1 MEYDL
6 NRFCE
11 ALDFAYELA
20 LGEMRAGRK
29 RSHWIWYVFPQVKGL
44 GRSYNARYYALDG
57 VEEAR
62 QFLNDEELG
71 GRLREITEV
80 VLEHRDIDVEDLMN
94 GEIDAIKL
102 RSSMTLFDLVSPNDI
117 FAQVLDAFLMV
128 IVVSTHWKSV
138 ASDIHI
144 IYNERNYGTKRT

>member
-80 VLEHRDIDVEDLMN
+80 VLEHRGIDVEDLMN

-117 FAQVLDAFLMV
+117 FAQVLEAFFDGNRCEHTLE
-128 IVVSTHWKSV
+128 ICGE
-138 ASDIHI
+138 
-144 IYNERNYGTKRT
+144 IYI

>member
-80 VLEHRDIDVEDLMN
+80 VLEHRGIEVEDLMN
-94 GEIDAIKL
+94 GEIDAVKL
-102 RSSMTLFDLVSPNDI
+102 RSSMTLFDIVSPNDI
-117 FAQVLDAFLMV
+117 FAQVLEAFFDGNRCEH
-128 IVVSTHWKSV
+128 T
-138 ASDIHI
+138 
-144 IYNERNYGTKRT
+144 

>member
-80 VLEHRDIDVEDLMN
+80 VLEHRGIDVEDLMN

-117 FAQVLDAFLMV
+117 FAQVLDAFFDGNRCEHTLE
-128 IVVSTHWKSV
+128 ICG
-138 ASDIHI
+138 
-144 IYNERNYGTKRT
+144 E

>member
-1 MEYDL
+1 VEYDL

-80 VLEHRDIDVEDLMN
+80 VLEHRGIDVEDLMN
-94 GEIDAIKL
+94 GEIDAVKL
-102 RSSMTLFDLVSPNDI
+102 RSSMTLFDIVSPNDI
-117 FAQVLDAFLMV
+117 FAQVLEAFFDGNRCEHTLE
-128 IVVSTHWKSV
+128 ICG
-138 ASDIHI
+138 
-144 IYNERNYGTKRT
+144 E

>member
-117 FAQVLDAFLMV
+117 FAQVLEAFFDGNRCEHTLE
-128 IVVSTHWKSV
+128 ICGE
-138 ASDIHI
+138 
-144 IYNERNYGTKRT
+144 IYI

>member
-1 MEYDL
+1 
-6 NRFCE
+6 
-11 ALDFAYELA
+11 LDFAYELA
-20 LGEMRAGRK
+20 LGEMRAERK

-80 VLEHRDIDVEDLMN
+80 VLEHRGIDVEDLMN
-94 GEIDAIKL
+94 GEIDAVKL
-102 RSSMTLFDLVSPNDI
+102 RSSMTLFDIVSPNDI
-117 FAQVLDAFLMV
+117 FAQVLEAFFDGNRCEHTLE
-128 IVVSTHWKSV
+128 ICG
-138 ASDIHI
+138 
-144 IYNERNYGTKRT
+144 E

>member
-62 QFLNDEELG
+62 QFVNDEELG

-80 VLEHRDIDVEDLMN
+80 VLEHRGIDVEDLMN

-117 FAQVLDAFLMV
+117 FAQVLDAFFDGNRCEHTLE
-128 IVVSTHWKSV
+128 ICG
-138 ASDIHI
+138 
-144 IYNERNYGTKRT
+144 E

>member
-80 VLEHRDIDVEDLMN
+80 VLEHRDIDVEGLMN

-117 FAQVLDAFLMV
+117 FAQVLDAFFDGNRCEHTLE
-128 IVVSTHWKSV
+128 ICG
-138 ASDIHI
+138 
-144 IYNERNYGTKRT
+144 E

>member
-11 ALDFAYELA
+11 ALDFAYGLA

-117 FAQVLDAFLMV
+117 FAQVLDAFFDGNRCEHTLE
-128 IVVSTHWKSV
+128 ICG
-138 ASDIHI
+138 
-144 IYNERNYGTKRT
+144 E

>member
-80 VLEHRDIDVEDLMN
+80 VLEHRGIDVEDLMN
-94 GEIDAIKL
+94 GEIDAVKL
-102 RSSMTLFDLVSPNDI
+102 RSSMTLFDIVSPNDI
-117 FAQVLDAFLMV
+117 FAQVLEAFFDGNRCEHTLE
-128 IVVSTHWKSV
+128 ICG
-138 ASDIHI
+138 
-144 IYNERNYGTKRT
+144 E

>member
-94 GEIDAIKL
+94 GEIDAVKL
-102 RSSMTLFDLVSPNDI
+102 RSSMTLFDIVSPNDI
-117 FAQVLDAFLMV
+117 FAQVLEAFFDGNRCEYTLE
-128 IVVSTHWKSV
+128 ICG
-138 ASDIHI
+138 
-144 IYNERNYGTKRT
+144 E

>member
-44 GRSYNARYYALDG
+44 GRSYNARYYARDG

-80 VLEHRDIDVEDLMN
+80 VLEHRGIDVEDLMN
-94 GEIDAIKL
+94 GEIDAVKL
-102 RSSMTLFDLVSPNDI
+102 RSSMTLFDIVSPNDI
-117 FAQVLDAFLMV
+117 FAQVLEAFFDGNRCEHTLE
-128 IVVSTHWKSV
+128 ICG
-138 ASDIHI
+138 
-144 IYNERNYGTKRT
+144 E

>member
-80 VLEHRDIDVEDLMN
+80 VLEHRGIDVEDLMY
-94 GEIDAIKL
+94 GEIDAFKL

-117 FAQVLDAFLMV
+117 FAQVLEAFFDGNRCEHTLE
-128 IVVSTHWKSV
+128 ICG
-138 ASDIHI
+138 
-144 IYNERNYGTKRT
+144 E

>member
-57 VEEAR
+57 V
-62 QFLNDEELG
+62 
-71 GRLREITEV
+71 
-80 VLEHRDIDVEDLMN
+80 
-94 GEIDAIKL
+94 
-102 RSSMTLFDLVSPNDI
+102 
-117 FAQVLDAFLMV
+117 
-128 IVVSTHWKSV
+128 
-138 ASDIHI
+138 
-144 IYNERNYGTKRT
+144 

>member
-1 MEYDL
+1 VEYDL

-117 FAQVLDAFLMV
+117 FAQVLEAFFDGNRCEHTLE
-128 IVVSTHWKSV
+128 ICGE
-138 ASDIHI
+138 
-144 IYNERNYGTKRT
+144 IYI

>member
-29 RSHWIWYVFPQVKGL
+29 RSHWIWYVFLQVKGL

-117 FAQVLDAFLMV
+117 FAQVLDAFFDGNRCEHTLE
-128 IVVSTHWKSV
+128 ICG
-138 ASDIHI
+138 
-144 IYNERNYGTKRT
+144 E

>member
-6 NRFCE
+6 NRFRE

-80 VLEHRDIDVEDLMN
+80 VLEHRGIDVEDLMN
-94 GEIDAIKL
+94 GEIDAVKL
-102 RSSMTLFDLVSPNDI
+102 CSSMTLFDIISPNDI
-117 FAQVLDAFLMV
+117 FEEVLDVFF
-128 IVVSTHWKSV
+128 
-138 ASDIHI
+138 
-144 IYNERNYGTKRT
+144 EGKRCRKTLEICGKLF

>member
-80 VLEHRDIDVEDLMN
+80 VLEHRGIDVEDLMN

-117 FAQVLDAFLMV
+117 FAQVLEAFFDGNRCEYTLE
-128 IVVSTHWKSV
+128 ICG
-138 ASDIHI
+138 
-144 IYNERNYGTKRT
+144 E

>member
-80 VLEHRDIDVEDLMN
+80 VLEHRGIDVEDLMN

-117 FAQVLDAFLMV
+117 FAQVLEAFFDGNRCEHTLE
-128 IVVSTHWKSV
+128 ICG
-138 ASDIHI
+138 
-144 IYNERNYGTKRT
+144 E

>member
-117 FAQVLDAFLMV
+117 FAQVLEAFFDGNRCEYTLE
-128 IVVSTHWKSV
+128 ICG
-138 ASDIHI
+138 
-144 IYNERNYGTKRT
+144 E

>member
-11 ALDFAYELA
+11 ALDFAYELS

-117 FAQVLDAFLMV
+117 FAQVLDAFFDGNRCEHTLE
-128 IVVSTHWKSV
+128 ICG
-138 ASDIHI
+138 
-144 IYNERNYGTKRT
+144 E

>member
-1 MEYDL
+1 MGYDL
-6 NRFCE
+6 NRFRE

-80 VLEHRDIDVEDLMN
+80 VLEHRGIDVEDLMN

-117 FAQVLDAFLMV
+117 FAQVLEAFFDGNRCEHTLEICV
-128 IVVSTHWKSV
+128 
-138 ASDIHI
+138 
-144 IYNERNYGTKRT
+144 E

>member
-80 VLEHRDIDVEDLMN
+80 VLEHRDIDVEGLMN

-117 FAQVLDAFLMV
+117 FAQVLEAFFDGNRCEHTLE
-128 IVVSTHWKSV
+128 ICG
-138 ASDIHI
+138 
-144 IYNERNYGTKRT
+144 E

>member
-80 VLEHRDIDVEDLMN
+80 VLEHRGIDVEDLMN
-94 GEIDAIKL
+94 GEIDAVKL
-102 RSSMTLFDLVSPNDI
+102 RSSMTLFDIVSPNDI
-117 FAQVLDAFLMV
+117 FAQVLEAFFDGNRCEH
-128 IVVSTHWKSV
+128 T
-138 ASDIHI
+138 
-144 IYNERNYGTKRT
+144 

>member
-1 MEYDL
+1 M
-6 NRFCE
+6 
-11 ALDFAYELA
+11 DFAYELA

-44 GRSYNARYYALDG
+44 GRSYNARYYALVG

-80 VLEHRDIDVEDLMN
+80 VLEHRGIDVEDLMN
-94 GEIDAIKL
+94 GEIDAVKL
-102 RSSMTLFDLVSPNDI
+102 RSSMTLFDIVSPNDI
-117 FAQVLDAFLMV
+117 FAQVLEAFFDGNRCEHTLE
-128 IVVSTHWKSV
+128 ICG
-138 ASDIHI
+138 
-144 IYNERNYGTKRT
+144 E

>member
-1 MEYDL
+1 
-6 NRFCE
+6 
-11 ALDFAYELA
+11 
-20 LGEMRAGRK
+20 
-29 RSHWIWYVFPQVKGL
+29 VKGL

-117 FAQVLDAFLMV
+117 FAQVLEAFFDGNRCEHTLE
-128 IVVSTHWKSV
+128 ICGE
-138 ASDIHI
+138 
-144 IYNERNYGTKRT
+144 IYI

>member
-80 VLEHRDIDVEDLMN
+80 VLEHRGIDVEDLMN
-94 GEIDAIKL
+94 GEIDAVKL
-102 RSSMTLFDLVSPNDI
+102 RSSMTLFDIVSPNDI
-117 FAQVLDAFLMV
+117 FAQVLAV
-128 IVVSTHWKSV
+128 
-138 ASDIHI
+138 
-144 IYNERNYGTKRT
+144 

>member
-117 FAQVLDAFLMV
+117 FAQVLDAFFDGNRCEHTLE
-128 IVVSTHWKSV
+128 ICG
-138 ASDIHI
+138 
-144 IYNERNYGTKRT
+144 E

>member
-117 FAQVLDAFLMV
+117 FAQVLEAFFDGNRCEHTLE
-128 IVVSTHWKSV
+128 ICG
-138 ASDIHI
+138 
-144 IYNERNYGTKRT
+144 E

>member
-1 MEYDL
+1 MGSDL

-80 VLEHRDIDVEDLMN
+80 VLEHRGIDVEDLMN
-94 GEIDAIKL
+94 GEIDAFKL

-117 FAQVLDAFLMV
+117 FAQVLEAFFDGNRCEHTLE
-128 IVVSTHWKSV
+128 ICG
-138 ASDIHI
+138 
-144 IYNERNYGTKRT
+144 E

>member
-20 LGEMRAGRK
+20 LGEMRAGHK

-117 FAQVLDAFLMV
+117 FAQVLDAFFDGNRCEHTLE
-128 IVVSTHWKSV
+128 ICG
-138 ASDIHI
+138 
-144 IYNERNYGTKRT
+144 E

>member
-1 MEYDL
+1 MGYDL

-80 VLEHRDIDVEDLMN
+80 VLEHRGIDVEDLMN
-94 GEIDAIKL
+94 GEIDAFKL

-117 FAQVLDAFLMV
+117 FAQVLEAFFDGNRCEHTLE
-128 IVVSTHWKSV
+128 ICG
-138 ASDIHI
+138 
-144 IYNERNYGTKRT
+144 E

>member
-94 GEIDAIKL
+94 GEIDAVKL
-102 RSSMTLFDLVSPNDI
+102 RSSMTLFDIVSPNDI
-117 FAQVLDAFLMV
+117 FAQVLEAFFDGNRCEHTLE
-128 IVVSTHWKSV
+128 ICG
-138 ASDIHI
+138 
-144 IYNERNYGTKRT
+144 E

>member
-80 VLEHRDIDVEDLMN
+80 VLEHRGIDVEDLMN
-94 GEIDAIKL
+94 GEIDAVKL
-102 RSSMTLFDLVSPNDI
+102 RSSMTLFDIVSPNDI
-117 FAQVLDAFLMV
+117 FAQVLEAFFDGNRCEHTLE
-128 IVVSTHWKSV
+128 ICGE
-138 ASDIHI
+138 
-144 IYNERNYGTKRT
+144 IYI

>member
-1 MEYDL
+1 MKYDL

-80 VLEHRDIDVEDLMN
+80 VLEHRGIDVEDLMN
-94 GEIDAIKL
+94 GEIDAVKL
-102 RSSMTLFDLVSPNDI
+102 RSSMTLFDIVSPNDI
-117 FAQVLDAFLMV
+117 FAQVLEAFFDGNRCEHTLE
-128 IVVSTHWKSV
+128 ICG
-138 ASDIHI
+138 
-144 IYNERNYGTKRT
+144 E

>member
-80 VLEHRDIDVEDLMN
+80 VLEHRGIDVEDLMN
-94 GEIDAIKL
+94 GEIDAVKL
-102 RSSMTLFDLVSPNDI
+102 RSSMTLFDIVSPNDI
-117 FAQVLDAFLMV
+117 FAQVLDAFFDGNRCEHTLE
-128 IVVSTHWKSV
+128 ICG
-138 ASDIHI
+138 
-144 IYNERNYGTKRT
+144 E

>member
-1 MEYDL
+1 MEYEL

-11 ALDFAYELA
+11 ALVFAYELA

-117 FAQVLDAFLMV
+117 FAQVLDAFFDGNRCEHTLE
-128 IVVSTHWKSV
+128 ICG
-138 ASDIHI
+138 
-144 IYNERNYGTKRT
+144 E